1 MAEASQPKYI
11 LGHEQSEI
19 DRLMV
24 QSAVMRPFS
33 GRLFKAAGMSTG
45 MRVLDLGCGP
55 GDVSMLAAD
64 LVGPS
69 GSVIGIDRSLEAFQ
83 SPEDAVNRLALATLA
98 LRVSLLRNSPIPM
111 SLTA

>member
-24 QSAVMRPFS
+24 QSALPFTE
-33 GRLFKAAGMSTG
+33 RLFKAAGMNPG
-45 MRVLDLGCGP
+45 MRVLDLGCGA

-98 LRVSLLRNSPIPM
+98 LRVWLLRNSPIPIP
-111 SLTA
+111 LTA